1 LNRSGQQQQSG
12 LLRLLIPLGRELGGA
27 ELGRHLRRT
36 VLQNVGE
43 LVGTAEGHNVRVL
56 HPGRLLLRAEE
67 DDMDC
72 RRFPAHCP
80 RGLSAGRV
88 GKDEGGPVG
97 IALHQGPHQVAL
109 REGQRQAAAAGEVLA
124 AVFAGTWRADVAEA
138 SAAVAEAFI
147 IAAVAITVAG
157 HSCVVGTG
165 GGGVETGT
173 VLQLGEADI
182 GSAVELGPGRV
193 GVKAGRRLSDSFLK
207 SIDEKYSLCKS
218 PEFLIRIRFRW
229 IRNLLT
235 SWIRIRN
242 FELWIRGS
250 ATRYIR
256 NIPRILTNFSKFKE
270 ISEKIFY
277 T

>member
-1 LNRSGQQQQSG
+1 
-12 LLRLLIPLGRELGGA
+12 
-27 ELGRHLRRT
+27 
-36 VLQNVGE
+36 
-43 LVGTAEGHNVRVL
+43 
-56 HPGRLLLRAEE
+56 
-67 DDMDC
+67 
-72 RRFPAHCP
+72 
-80 RGLSAGRV
+80 
-88 GKDEGGPVG
+88 
-97 IALHQGPHQVAL
+97 
-109 REGQRQAAAAGEVLA
+109 
-124 AVFAGTWRADVAEA
+124 
-138 SAAVAEAFI
+138 
-147 IAAVAITVAG
+147 
-157 HSCVVGTG
+157 
-165 GGGVETGT
+165 
-173 VLQLGEADI
+173 
-182 GSAVELGPGRV
+182 
-193 GVKAGRRLSDSFLK
+193 LSDSFLK